1 MGSSIRRVVREAV
14 GLGLAWLALTAWD
27 TLGARAAQ
35 QDPLEPVLPSGQTDD
50 AVMPVEPAPRSAAS
64 DTSLIESLIDDAMQ
78 DGAISG
84 DERALILAQARRH
97 LMPAEVAQ
105 VEKWLAEQPG
115 DIVTAGLVVAKSDDP
130 RPAAP
135 VGTAD
140 LKATVPA
147 CIARPECGGLFDNMY
162 YFAAVEG
169 WQGPVDLG
177 FGNGNFGG
185 RVGINLGVPLLE
197 SLGIG
202 GQFGM
207 SYGAFNFH
215 GRFDVGGGEDSAI
228 EDHLMMTAGVFRRA
242 DLSQPCGSRWSWG
255 AAYDLLYAD
264 NIGLFSNE
272 LFLGQWRFQFGY
284 ALSETDEVGFWTT
297 QGNEQDSLA
306 PTPFHA
312 HPLHQYNM
320 YWHHKWCAGTDTRA
334 WFGLAED
341 PGSLV
346 FGTDVSY
353 LLNDCLALI
362 GTAQYILPSASGGE
376 FSPFFQSGFAQ
387 EFWNLTIGLA
397 YYPGGN
403 AHSQTVAGRRWMPY
417 FNVADNGSFALEA
430 P

>member
-1 MGSSIRRVVREAV
+1 MASSIRGWFREAFRV
-14 GLGLAWLALTAWD
+14 GLTW
-27 TLGARAAQ
+27 GAISGAGAVGAAACEEN
-35 QDPLEPVLPSGQTDD
+35 PLEPVPVVQQMDD
-50 AVMPVEPAPRSAAS
+50 AFGPVLHGAAS

-78 DGAISG
+78 DGAISD
-84 DERALILAQARRH
+84 DERSLILAQARRH
-97 LMPAEVAQ
+97 LIPAEVAQ
-105 VEKWLAEQPG
+105 VEKWLANQPG
-115 DIVTAGLVVAKSDDP
+115 EIVTAGLVVAKSDEP
-130 RPAAP
+130 KPAAP
-135 VGTAD
+135 VDTAD
-140 LKATVPA
+140 PKAPVPA
-147 CIARPECGGLFDNMY
+147 CLVRPDCGGLFDNMY

-202 GQFGM
+202 GQLGV

-215 GRFDVGGGEDSAI
+215 GRVNVGGGEDSAI

-242 DLSQPCGSRWSWG
+242 DLRPCGSRWSWG

-284 ALSETDEVGFWTT
+284 ALSEIDDVGVWTT
-297 QGNEQDSLA
+297 QGNEEETLA
-306 PTPFHA
+306 PTPFHVQ
-312 HPLHQYNM
+312 PLHQYNM
-320 YWHHKWCAGTDTRA
+320 YWHHKWCAGADTRG

-346 FGTDVSY
+346 FGTDLHY
-353 LLNDCLALI
+353 PLNDCLALI
-362 GTAQYILPSASGGE
+362 GTAQYILPSARGGE
-376 FSPFFQSGFAQ
+376 FSPVIQSGFAQ
-387 EFWNLTIGLA
+387 EFWNVTIGLA